1 MHQAMPNCQAMF
13 HVWVCL
19 YVAWLAACAVLVHST
34 LIRAIQANNK
44 TVKNV
49 FMASAEK
56 PIPGLRNPP
65 RNALSL
71 G

>member
-1 MHQAMPNCQAMF
+1 MYASG
-13 HVWVCL
+13 HVPCECVCL

-56 PIPGLRNPP
+56 PIPSAGLRNSPP
-65 RNALSL
+65 RKALSL